1 MELTPVCRYIG
12 LEVAAFFTHLF
23 GAFQPGD

>member
-1 MELTPVCRYIG
+1 MELAPVCRYIG
-12 LEVAAFFTHLF
+12 LEVAAFFTHLY